1 MNEKT
6 TQEDLTDKYLQYRE
20 GVQLCL
26 VNQVQ
31 EFSKV
36 HTVQE
41 EVHVTP
47 VYLDDASQ
55 HACTTINK
63 HINKQRDKKSARGV
77 RSVQHFCREALK
89 R

>member
-55 HACTTINK
+55 HACTTI
-63 HINKQRDKKSARGV
+63 KKIRNPPAA
-77 RSVQHFCREALK
+77 SVLFNIFAEKL
-89 R
+89 